1 MMQGYLGREPMFE
14 NGRFYTGDIGWFDEK
29 GRLHLKGR
37 KNDVLV
43 LSDGDKVFCPEY
55 EEALEQVSGLP
66 DLGVILKDGDAV
78 LVAGTFTKD
87 PAIAAD
93 IKKKLVREVER
104 FNNSIPH
111 SRQISDIIT
120 TTEALPRTVTGKL
133 KRHELQEMF
142 I

>member
-1 MMQGYLGREPMFE
+1 MIRMPCIHAREQ
-14 NGRFYTGDIGWFDEK
+14 WFDEK

-43 LSDGDKVFCPEY
+43 LSDGDKIFCPEY

-78 LVAGTFTKD
+78 LVAGTFPKD

-133 KRHELQEMF
+133 KRHELHEMF
-142 I
+142 K